1 MSDPTAT
8 TNMPPGGV
16 VPQGPRPRYKRRMS
30 NYLLDKKLQLRYVLV
45 VTILSGLIAGSLGYL
60 IYQQRHTA
68 SASIEQDLMALDA
81 QFHDRQTDDL
91 RQNIPAQMAA
101 DDRNDVLT
109 MIGVGVGLVVILT
122 GYLLIMTH
130 KVAGPLF
137 KISMYFDRMAEGR
150 IGNVTPLRKGDMLQE
165 FFQSFRDMHEALRA
179 RLVDDNEAMEK
190 AIASL
195 RESRNQADY
204 RGEAHSK
211 LDEELDLLEK
221 HVAQRKKQLA

>member
-1 MSDPTAT
+1 MSDITP
-8 TNMPPGGV
+8 NVPPAIA
-16 VPQGPRPRYKRRMS
+16 QGPRPRYKRRLS

-68 SASIEQDLMALDA
+68 SESIEKDLMALDA

-101 DDRNDVLT
+101 DDRNDVFT
-109 MIGVGVGLVVILT
+109 MIGVGFGLVVILT

-130 KVAGPLF
+130 KVAGPIF

-150 IGNVTPLRKGDMLQE
+150 LGNVTALRKGDMLQE
-165 FFQSFRDMHEALRA
+165 FFQSFRDMHEAMRA
-179 RLVDDNEAMEK
+179 RFVADNTALEK
-190 AIASL
+190 ALATL
-195 RESRNQADY
+195 RESRSQSEN
-204 RGEAHSK
+204 REANGK
-211 LDEELDLLEK
+211 LDEELDRLAK
-221 HVAQRKKQLA
+221 HIDQRAKQLA

>member
-1 MSDPTAT
+1 
-8 TNMPPGGV
+8 
-16 VPQGPRPRYKRRMS
+16 MS

-150 IGNVTPLRKGDMLQE
+150 IGNVTALRKGDMLQE

-179 RLVDDNEAMEK
+179 RLVADNDAMEK
-190 AIASL
+190 ALASL
-195 RESRNQADY
+195 RESKNQADY
-204 RGEAHSK
+204 RGEAHGK
-211 LDEELDLLEK
+211 LDEELDLLDK
-221 HVAQRKKQLA
+221 HIAQRKKQLA

>member
-1 MSDPTAT
+1 LSNIAAP
-8 TNMPPGGV
+8 NVPPA
-16 VPQGPRPRYKRRMS
+16 VPQGPRPRYKRRLS

-68 SASIEQDLMALDA
+68 SESIEKDLMALDA

-101 DDRNDVLT
+101 DDRNDVFT
-109 MIGVGVGLVVILT
+109 MIGVGFGLVVILT

-130 KVAGPLF
+130 KVAGPIF
-137 KISMYFDRMAEGR
+137 KISMYFDRMADGR
-150 IGNVTPLRKGDMLQE
+150 LGTVTALRKGDMLQE
-165 FFQSFRDMHEALRA
+165 FFQSFRDMHEAMRA
-179 RLVDDNEAMEK
+179 RFIADNEGLEK
-190 AIASL
+190 AVATL
-195 RESRNQADY
+195 RESRNQGDY

-211 LDEELDLLEK
+211 LDEELDLLAK
-221 HVAQRKKQLA
+221 HVAQRAKQLA